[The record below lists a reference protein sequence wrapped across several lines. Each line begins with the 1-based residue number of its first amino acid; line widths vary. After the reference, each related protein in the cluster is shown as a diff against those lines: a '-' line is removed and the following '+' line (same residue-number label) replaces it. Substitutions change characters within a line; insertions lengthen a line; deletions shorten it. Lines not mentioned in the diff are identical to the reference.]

1 MKIKLDIDGTT
12 FCSEGTD
19 ILDVITNILI
29 EAGEMEEDFFLT
41 ATTAEDSE
49 ILNLAN

>member
-19 ILDVITNILI
+19 ILDVITNNLSRQRDGRRFQLDS
-29 EAGEMEEDFFLT
+29 A
-41 ATTAEDSE
+41 ATAEDSE